1 MEGPLHGFLA
11 DMAIAIVVSSA
22 IGVLF
27 HILRQPVIVGYL
39 LAGIVIGPNIGPQL
53 ISDPGNMDMIS
64 ETGIVLLLFFVGL
77 EMNMGSLMKSGR
89 VIGLPALGQFPISFA
104 IGIPFFLVTGYS
116 VGIIQSAYMSAACA
130 LSSTAIVLKSL
141 YEQKQVDSLNG
152 RVSTGVLVLQDL
164 WALLMLAVLPEIS
177 NGGAANAAIVIGK
190 TAALFCI
197 ALFLSRFVLKFMFAK
212 LTPYPEMTVTAS
224 IGWCTAMS
232 ALAGASGLSHALG
245 ALAAGFSISIFPY
258 SVFVKDKME
267 PLRDF
272 FLMLFFVALGL
283 KIPMPDASL
292 MADVLIVGA
301 FLVVSRFIA
310 VYPLV
315 RLAGGGGRTGFV
327 SSVSLSQMSEFS
339 LILMSAGLAA
349 GQIAGRQM
357 SVLLYVMTF
366 TAILSSYA
374 ARYSHPAYTFF
385 SRLLGGKPEAEEK
398 TAVKKKYPV
407 IVLGFHRGSQ
417 YFIEMLAKRAP
428 SLLDSVCVIDY
439 NIEAKNKM
447 AAMGVASHLGDFT
460 RVEVLESAGVSHAR
474 VIIATIPSMLIKG
487 AVISTLVKQC
497 RVLAPEASIIASAD
511 FRSQIDEMK
520 SAGAD
525 KIILP
530 YLGAGDQCVT
540 EVMDIMKGDR
550 PEREKPEVKGSD
562 D

>member
-1 MEGPLHGFLA
+1 MEAPLHGFLA
-11 DMAIAIVVSSA
+11 DIAIAIVTASV

-27 HILRQPVIVGYL
+27 HLLRQPVIVGYL
-39 LAGIVIGPNIGPQL
+39 IAGIVIGPNIGPQL
-53 ISDPGNMDMIS
+53 VSNPANMEMIS

-77 EMNMGSLMKSGR
+77 EMNMASLVKSGR
-89 VIGLPALGQFPISFA
+89 VIIVPALGQFPLSFA
-104 IGIPFFLVTGYS
+104 LGIPLFLFTGHA
-116 VGIIQSAYMSAACA
+116 VGLIQSAYMSAACA
-130 LSSTAIVLKSL
+130 LSSTAIVIKSL
-141 YEQKQVDSLNG
+141 YELKQVDSLNG
-152 RVSTGVLVLQDL
+152 KVSTGVLVLQDL
-164 WALLMLAVLPEIS
+164 WALLLLAVLPGIS
-177 NGGAANAAIVIGK
+177 SGGVYNAVLVIGK
-190 TAALFCI
+190 TAALFII
-197 ALFLSRFVLKFMFAK
+197 ALALSRFVLKYMFAK

-232 ALAGASGLSHALG
+232 ALAGAAGLSHALG

-283 KIPMPDASL
+283 KIPLPDVSL
-292 MADVLIVGA
+292 VADVLLVSA
-301 FLVVSRFIA
+301 FLVVSRFLT

-315 RLAGGGGRTGFV
+315 RLAGGGGRTGFA

-357 SVLLYVMTF
+357 SILLYSMTL

-374 ARYSHPAYTFF
+374 ARYSHPMYTVL
-385 SRLLGGKPEAEEK
+385 SRVFGRKAESEDK
-398 TAVKKKYPV
+398 GEVKKQYPV
-407 IVLGFHRGSQ
+407 IVLGFHRGTQ
-417 YFIEMLAKRAP
+417 YFIEMLAKRSP
-428 SLLDSVCVIDY
+428 DLLGSVCVIDY

-447 AAMGVASHLGDFT
+447 AAMGVSAHLGDFT
-460 RVEVLESAGVSHAR
+460 RVEVLESAGVKHAR

-487 AVISTLVKQC
+487 AVISTLVHQC
-497 RVLAPEASIIASAD
+497 RILAPEASIIASAD
-511 FRSQIDEMK
+511 FRSQIDDMK

-530 YLGAGDQCVT
+530 YLGAGDQCVS
-540 EVMDIMKGDR
+540 EVIELMKGNQ
-550 PEREKPEVKGSD
+550 PEKKEGSESNA
-562 D
+562 